1 MHRAE
6 RKLTQ
11 HRWVASMSRLPI
23 QFRREVSLRITS
35 FIILFAPFS
44 MIFAQ
49 AQAGTQQQSA
59 ETKRW
64 ENSIY
69 ISAGPAI
76 AYVNRNDVQDTGI
89 KLDFVNSGFGVG
101 KILTNNRGLSLAR
114 GQFEYVA
121 EVEPFWLADS
131 LLR

>member
-1 MHRAE
+1 MGGQHEQATHPISTRG
-6 RKLTQ
+6 KLENYQ
-11 HRWVASMSRLPI
+11 
-23 QFRREVSLRITS
+23 